1 MKKYELSEEELRT
14 LIGVAAVRA
23 CDDEEFKGNEALVM
37 NAAAVIACKLTNHL
51 NGKEPFPEDELE
63 ISRKTMA
70 ASREALVILSFLF
83 GGV

>member
-1 MKKYELSEEELRT
+1 MEKYEISEEELRA
-14 LIGVAAVRA
+14 LIGVAAART

-51 NGKEPFPEDELE
+51 NGKAPFPEDELE
-63 ISRKTMA
+63 IARKTTT
-70 ASREALVILSFLF
+70 ASTEALAILSFLF

>member
-1 MKKYELSEEELRT
+1 MEKYEISEEELRT

-37 NAAAVIACKLTNHL
+37 NAAAVIASKLINHL
-51 NGKEPFPEDELE
+51 NGSVPFPEDELE
-63 ISRKTMA
+63 ISRKTTA
-70 ASREALVILSFLF
+70 ASREALVILSLLL

>member
-1 MKKYELSEEELRT
+1 MKKYEISEEELRT
-14 LIGVAAVRA
+14 LIGLAAA
-23 CDDEEFKGNEALVM
+23 KTCDDEEFKENEALVM

-63 ISRKTMA
+63 ISRKTIT
-70 ASREALVILSFLF
+70 ASTEALAILSFLL

>member
-1 MKKYELSEEELRT
+1 MEKYEISEEELRT

-23 CDDEEFKGNEALVM
+23 RDDEEFKGNEALVM

>member
-1 MKKYELSEEELRT
+1 MKKYEISEEELEA
-14 LIGVAAVRA
+14 LIGLAAA
-23 CDDEEFKGNEALVM
+23 ITCDDEEFKENEALVM

-63 ISRKTMA
+63 ISRKTIT
-70 ASREALVILSFLF
+70 ASTEELAILSFLL